1 MLSEKPWRWDTVVV
15 LLLGLMLL
23 ALAGGGALAGLAQ
36 HYGPS
41 SERDQRFLR
50 FIISTVT
57 IQCAGLFLI
66 HTFIRRHGLNWRE
79 FLGLNGKSLRRIILW
94 TLAMSAFAI
103 PATLLLHGV
112 TLWLVSHFAAE
123 PSPQP
128 VMVVLQES
136 TGRWER
142 VAMGVAA
149 IGIAPIFEESLFRG
163 ILYPTIKNAGYP
175 ALALAGTSLLFGA
188 IHAALVPFLPL
199 TFLALMLTVLFEKTD
214 ALLAPIVTH
223 ALFNAVNFTYMILS
237 SGKMTVVG

>member
-1 MLSEKPWRWDTVVV
+1 VLSEKPWRWETVVL

-36 HYGPS
+36 QYGPS
-41 SERDQRFLR
+41 SDRDQRFLR
-50 FIISTVT
+50 FVISTVT
-57 IQCAGLFLI
+57 FQCVGLVII

-79 FLGLNGKSLRRIILW
+79 FLGLNGRPLRRITLW
-94 TLAMSAFAI
+94 ALAMSAFAI
-103 PATLLLHGV
+103 PVTLLLHGFS
-112 TLWLVSHFAAE
+112 LWLVSHFMAD
-123 PSPQP
+123 PGPQP
-128 VMVVLQES
+128 VMVVVQES
-136 TGRWER
+136 SGLWER

-149 IGIAPIFEESLFRG
+149 IAIAPVFEESLFRG

-175 ALALAGTSLLFGA
+175 ALAMAGTSLLFGA

-237 SGKMTVVG
+237 SGKTTLTG